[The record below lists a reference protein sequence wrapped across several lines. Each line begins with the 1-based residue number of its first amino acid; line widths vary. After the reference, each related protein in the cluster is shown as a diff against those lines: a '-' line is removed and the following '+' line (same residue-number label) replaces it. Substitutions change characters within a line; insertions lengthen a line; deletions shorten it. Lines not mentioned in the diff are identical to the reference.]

1 MWRTWGGHVEDMG
14 RTCGG
19 HAGGD
24 GEEMVEE
31 RLEDRRRRIKE
42 AMVKTG
48 KLKYASLEDRESY
61 ICPVQ

>member
-1 MWRTWGGHVEDMG
+1 MG

-19 HAGGD
+19 HVGGGD